1 MLSDS
6 LRELRRRVA
15 ADGVPF
21 DRTGLLLELQA
32 YELDARNMENR
43 LELVTGRP
51 HVPLDGRLIA
61 APVIEIGGVS

>member
-61 APVIEIGGVS
+61 VPVIEIGGVS

>member
-6 LRELRRRVA
+6 IHELRRRVE
-15 ADGVPF
+15 ADGMPS
-21 DRTGLLLELQA
+21 DRSGLLLALQA
-32 YELDARNMENR
+32 YEQEARNMENR

-61 APVIEIGGVS
+61 APMIEIGRTV